1 MTKTSTKDAQFRDYL
16 TTTLGLTEIELR
28 VAMRDRPLGP
38 TQLPIALWQRGFIEI
53 EQMETLLDWW
63 DEGDIQSDR

>member
-1 MTKTSTKDAQFRDYL
+1 MSTKDARFRNYL

-38 TQLPIALWQRGFIEI
+38 TQIPIALWQRGLIEI

-63 DEGDIQSDR
+63 DECDIQGDR